1 MEGVFIFL
9 STGVFLINKYDV
21 LSKTNVQEM
30 LKIIQSL
37 FHYTISMNENIFTD
51 SILKVVFGFYNFQ
64 RLDSF
69 MYFFNI

>member
-1 MEGVFIFL
+1 MEGVFIF
-9 STGVFLINKYDV
+9 GVFLFHKYDV

-51 SILKVVFGFYNFQ
+51 SILKVVFGFYSQ
-64 RLDSF
+64 KLVQI
-69 MYFFNI
+69 FFIQKSKKKY

>member
-9 STGVFLINKYDV
+9 STRVFLFHKYDV

-51 SILKVVFGFYNFQ
+51 SIIKVVFGFYNFQ
-64 RLDSF
+64 RLDYF
-69 MYFFNI
+69 MYFFNL

>member
-1 MEGVFIFL
+1 MEGVFIF
-9 STGVFLINKYDV
+9 GVFLFHKYDV
-21 LSKTNVQEM
+21 LSKANVQEM

-64 RLDSF
+64 RLDYF
-69 MYFFNI
+69 MYFFNL